1 MKTIYLVR
9 HGESETNVGDRYLG
23 RSARLTALGH
33 RQARFLVQRCAKL
46 PVELIISSGY
56 PRADQ
61 TADYIVR
68 ALGKPFEQ
76 SALFAERRAPSAL
89 VGQSKSEPD
98 SIAYED
104 AIWSKFGDPA
114 WRHSDAE
121 NFADLNARAA
131 QALSYLAARPE
142 QNMLVVG
149 HGFFSK
155 ILAARV
161 IFGEELT
168 GAACLSVMQALRL
181 ENTSLSVLE
190 YDPDHARGWTWRIAV
205 WNDHAH
211 LADAVLNPSAD

>member
-9 HGESETNVGDRYLG
+9 HGESETNAGDRYLG
-23 RSARLTALGH
+23 RSAQLTALGH
-33 RQARFLVQRCAKL
+33 QQAEFLAQRCAKL
-46 PVELIISSGY
+46 PVEIIISSGY

-68 ALGKPFEQ
+68 TVAKPFEQ

-89 VGQSKSEPD
+89 LGRSRSEPD

-104 AIWSKFGDPA
+104 AVWSKFGDPA

-121 NFADLNARAA
+121 NFADLNVRARR
-131 QALSYLAARPE
+131 ALDYLAARPE
-142 QNMLVVG
+142 QDMLVVG

-168 GAACLSVMQALRL
+168 GAACLNVMQALRL
-181 ENTSLSVLE
+181 ENTGLSVLE
-190 YDPDHARGWTWRIAV
+190 YDADHARGWTWRIAV

-211 LADAVLNPSAD
+211 LADVVVSSSAD